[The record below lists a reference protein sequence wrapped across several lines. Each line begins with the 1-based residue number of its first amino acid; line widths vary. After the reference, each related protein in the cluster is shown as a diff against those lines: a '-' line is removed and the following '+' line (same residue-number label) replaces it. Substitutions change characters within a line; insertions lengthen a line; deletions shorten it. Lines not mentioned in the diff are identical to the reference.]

1 MSHFALK
8 FGLNTNWITKT
19 AGLSSGLSISIF
31 YQISLTSSN
40 GMANSQKSPIF
51 KPPGILE
58 AVLLSART
66 VLPIKS
72 SSALS
77 LSITKESKS
86 IAPKRSHKPSTPKF
100 DPADEPPPYRR
111 GEKASGDETPFSS
124 PSSSTFFLPSRL
136 LSWSSPLLLPFL
148 LVKSSLS
155 VAHYVSGIFL
165 CGIDTA
171 VTKSEKFLPDG
182 ADLNL

>member
-1 MSHFALK
+1 
-8 FGLNTNWITKT
+8 
-19 AGLSSGLSISIF
+19 
-31 YQISLTSSN
+31 
-40 GMANSQKSPIF
+40 MANSQKSPIF

-124 PSSSTFFLPSRL
+124 PSSSETESDDSKTPKEISTTPSIGQDLKQAHFL
-136 LSWSSPLLLPFL
+136 
-148 LVKSSLS
+148 
-155 VAHYVSGIFL
+155 
-165 CGIDTA
+165 
-171 VTKSEKFLPDG
+171 SER
-182 ADLNL
+182 

>member
-1 MSHFALK
+1 MSHFALL
-8 FGLNTNWITKT
+8 GLNTNWITKT

-40 GMANSQKSPIF
+40 GMANSQRSPIF

-124 PSSSTFFLPSRL
+124 PSSSKTGSDDSKTPRDFHPPPSARTR
-136 LSWSSPLLLPFL
+136 SKHMSPLREVADQRALHGFMC
-148 LVKSSLS
+148 LS
-155 VAHYVSGIFL
+155 QFPI
-165 CGIDTA
+165 
-171 VTKSEKFLPDG
+171 
-182 ADLNL
+182 